1 VNQDYRESKETQA
14 RSEKLVDL
22 EPPEKME
29 LKENQDYL
37 AKMVAMDNLASQ
49 DSKVNLVHHT
59 SKKILN
65 DSKASQHIDLITKR
79 LWMSTIL

>member
-37 AKMVAMDNLASQ
+37 AEMVAMDNPASQ
-49 DSKVNLVHHT
+49 DSKVNLVHLT
-59 SKKILN
+59 SKRMFN
-65 DSKASQHIDLITKR
+65 DSEESQHIDLITKQ
-79 LWMSTIL
+79 LWTSTIL